1 MIRFVWEQLLGQFRI
16 RGRDIKGWVDTDALR
31 RVGVELDPE
40 WKSDQAGTLV
50 TDPDVTMQRKG
61 GLKHRE

>member
-1 MIRFVWEQLLGQFRI
+1 MIHFVWEQLLGQFSSS
-16 RGRDIKGWVDTDALR
+16 RDIKGWLDTNALR

-50 TDPDVTMQRKG
+50 TDPDVSMQRKG

>member
-40 WKSDQAGTLV
+40 IPLNGRVIKRVPW
-50 TDPDVTMQRKG
+50 
-61 GLKHRE
+61 